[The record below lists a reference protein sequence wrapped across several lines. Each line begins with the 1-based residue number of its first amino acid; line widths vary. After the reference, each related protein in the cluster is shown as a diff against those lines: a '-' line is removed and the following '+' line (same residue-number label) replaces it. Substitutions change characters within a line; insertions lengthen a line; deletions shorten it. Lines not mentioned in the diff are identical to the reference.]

1 MRCGPQRVR
10 PPGEFG
16 VRSYASSPAL
26 PSASVCRLSDPPPH
40 RTPAATLPSPRCVSL
55 FGERA
60 MLQAW
65 ALMPPRPFQPA
76 PLCLACVARVFG
88 SIIVDSKQIPCCT
101 AVSTGRLTRIQRHV
115 MMSRLA
121 NAGGDSVQG
130 VCCHLWTRGIAV
142 LGGAPCAV
150 RVLRANAVVLSRP
163 LPAWPCAN
171 GRGARGGSHEER
183 KV

>member
-1 MRCGPQRVR
+1 
-10 PPGEFG
+10 
-16 VRSYASSPAL
+16 
-26 PSASVCRLSDPPPH
+26 
-40 RTPAATLPSPRCVSL
+40 
-55 FGERA
+55 

-142 LGGAPCAV
+142 LSGGALKPPLD
-150 RVLRANAVVLSRP
+150 RTEFPNGPLLLRTYRPPPAIPSVPTQSRCGVDRI
-163 LPAWPCAN
+163 LPGN
-171 GRGARGGSHEER
+171 
-183 KV
+183 VM